1 MTITE
6 VKALSDAISENIA
19 RVVIGKAD
27 TTELI
32 VAALFAK
39 GHILLEDVPG
49 TGKTVTAKS
58 LAKSIDCNFSRIQ
71 FTPDLLP
78 SDVTGLSVY
87 DRGSGSFK
95 FSPGPVFT
103 NILLADEINRA
114 TPRTQSA
121 LLECMEERQVTT
133 DGETRTLDTPFLVIA
148 TENPVEQSGTYAL
161 PEAQMDRFLMRL
173 KPGYPDREGSL
184 AMLDRFITDSPL
196 ESLGAVATGQQIVQ
210 AQEAIVSVRVSEPVR
225 EYIVSLAEATRTHDE
240 VSLGVSP
247 RGTLSMLRACQALA
261 AVRGRDYVL
270 PDDVRALAEP
280 VFAHRLVLRSGY
292 GSSRT
297 SGDVIADVLK
307 IVPVPS
313 EEV

>member
-58 LAKSIDCNFSRIQ
+58 LARSIDCNFSRIQ

-133 DGETRTLDTPFLVIA
+133 DGETRTLDAPFLVIA

-210 AQEAIVSVRVSEPVR
+210 AQEAIVSVRVSAPVR